1 MSLTKFTHEELLD
14 RLGKVAV
21 HVGLNL
27 VPQQQVFIT
36 ASLETIPLVR
46 RITEHAYKA
55 GASLV
60 TTFFNDDEN
69 TLARYRYAAPDSF
82 DTANG
87 WIADAMAN
95 AYREGVARLAIT
107 GGNPTLL
114 KGQNPDYIS
123 RASKAH
129 SKVNRPAMEV
139 ITNFATNW
147 TIVAAANPVWAR
159 QVFPDL
165 SEDMALEALWQGIF
179 KASRVDHD
187 DPVSIWR
194 EHNRS
199 LHERSSRLNDL
210 RFDSLAFK
218 GPNTDI
224 IIGLADGHFWAGGA
238 ETTTNNIVCNPNI
251 PTEEVFTT
259 PHCARVDGTIS
270 STKPLFHQGS
280 LIDDIHV
287 RFQEGKIVEVHAGTG
302 QDVLERL
309 LESDEGARR
318 IGEVALVP
326 HSSPISQSGIIYRNT
341 LFDENASS
349 HIALGQSYTKCLT
362 NTDGQSESQLVARG
376 ANQSI
381 IHIDWMIG
389 SGHIDVDGIKD
400 GNRQPLMRQGE
411 WV

>member
-1 MSLTKFTHEELLD
+1 MSSQKFTHEQLLD
-14 RLGKVAV
+14 RLGEVAV
-21 HVGLNL
+21 RVGLNL
-27 VPQQQVFIT
+27 VPQQQLFIT
-36 ASLETIPLVR
+36 APLESVPLVR

-60 TTFFNDDEN
+60 TTFFSDDEI
-69 TLARYRYAAPDSF
+69 TLARYRYASAESF
-82 DTANG
+82 DIANG
-87 WIADAMAN
+87 WVADAMAQ
-95 AYREGVARLAIT
+95 AYREGTARLAVT

-123 RASKAH
+123 RASKAS

-139 ITNFATNW
+139 ITQFATNW
-147 TIVAAANPVWAR
+147 TIVAAANPVWAK

-165 SEDMALEALWQGIF
+165 SEPEALEALWQGIF

-187 DPVSIWR
+187 DPVSVWQ
-194 EHNRS
+194 EHNRH
-199 LHERSSRLNDL
+199 LHERSARLNDL
-210 RFDSLAFK
+210 RFDALAFK
-218 GPNTDI
+218 GPGTDI
-224 IIGLADGHFWAGGA
+224 TIGLADGHFWAGGA

-259 PHCARVDGTIS
+259 PHCARVDGVIS

-280 LIDDIHV
+280 LIDGIHV
-287 RFQEGKIVEVHAGTG
+287 RFQEGKIVEVHADAG

-309 LESDEGARR
+309 LDSDEGARR
-318 IGEVALVP
+318 LGEVALVP
-326 HSSPISQSGIIYRNT
+326 YSSPISQSGILYRNT

-349 HIALGQSYTKCLT
+349 HIALGQSYTKCMMD
-362 NTDGQSESQLVARG
+362 TDRQSEAQLIARG

-381 IHIDWMIG
+381 IHIDWMVG
-389 SGHIDVDGIKD
+389 SAHIDVDGIKN
-400 GNRQPLMRQGE
+400 GVSQPLMRQGE